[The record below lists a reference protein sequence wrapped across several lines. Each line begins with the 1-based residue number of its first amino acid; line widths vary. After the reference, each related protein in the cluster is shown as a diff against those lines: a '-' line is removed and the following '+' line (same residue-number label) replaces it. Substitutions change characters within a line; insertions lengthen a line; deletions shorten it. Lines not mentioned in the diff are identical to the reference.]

1 MFESAID
8 HLKKDHNK
16 EKELLIL
23 GHNMEI
29 KKLANL
35 IDSMENQVDQLG
47 EAKKIEEIQ
56 QNNRELDLI
65 EDKSKLEQEI
75 SSIEEFHRRSNF

>member
-1 MFESAID
+1 MKKMELSEQKLMFENIIE

-16 EKELLIL
+16 EKELLIM

-29 KKLANL
+29 KKLASL
-35 IDSMENQVDQLG
+35 IASMESQVDQLG

-65 EDKSKLEQEI
+65 EDKSKLE
-75 SSIEEFHRRSNF
+75 H